1 MHTNHVPA
9 HRLSALHPTRIWWV
23 GNANLP
29 PQERGHCK
37 WLALFI
43 SSEPKES
50 FSFQVQVKST
60 DPEIC
65 SYVIERKISKGPNV
79 RKFSKI
85 FQTKAAIEQ
94 RFKQKVLW
102 LQTEYKLQISSS
114 YFIWTSSW
122 DQTHLSGNKRYEDKS
137 ERKKKISGQT
147 PDVFPLWS
155 LHGRPA
161 SDTLTQGWTQV
172 SPTPTF
178 GTVSDKTQEHSLRMI
193 IICPTLWTL

>member
-1 MHTNHVPA
+1 MKRVPA
-9 HRLSALHPTRIWWV
+9 HRLSALHPTWIWWV

-37 WLALFI
+37 CLALFI

-79 RKFSKI
+79 WKFSKI

-94 RFKQKVLW
+94 RFKKKVLW

-122 DQTHLSGNKRYEDKS
+122 DQTHLSGNKRYEDKL
-137 ERKKKISGQT
+137 ERKKKFQGKPLMYYFPCDPSMGGLRQT
-147 PDVFPLWS
+147 LYPKD
-155 LHGRPA
+155 
-161 SDTLTQGWTQV
+161 
-172 SPTPTF
+172 
-178 GTVSDKTQEHSLRMI
+178 ELRYPRLPNLGLSAI
-193 IICPTLWTL
+193 RHRSIPWEWL